1 MSNFK
6 SRRITAEQFANSTTI
21 DGSRIQKALDE
32 TEEYVNNLPLEAIKE
47 RYSLNY
53 MVFTSLGADWNGAAG
68 IQKGNVIGNARMQPF
83 LAESTPAGMRAKGTS
98 RRALDHPN
106 MPSGV
111 PYIWTISTIFPQP
124 VILDNVTLFING
136 NGALS
141 GSAATIFGNKHSFD
155 MWDST
160 GECFQRVRVIID
172 TDDAISAEDRSL
184 NSKEYVLQ
192 DFQET
197 FWSGNYNT
205 QGALMQPGA
214 PEGTAVSS
222 SWGVD
227 NLSHS
232 LYLNKP
238 NLNIP
243 IHQFAR
249 VRFRVIKYVD
259 PTDPDPLKTA
269 TPENITFTV
278 VYKQALKD
286 G

>member
-6 SRRITAEQFANSTTI
+6 TRRITEEQFANSTTI
-21 DGSRIQKALDE
+21 DGTRLQKALDE
-32 TEEYVNNLPLEAIKE
+32 TEEYINNIPIEAVKQ

-53 MVFTSLGADWNGAAG
+53 MVFTSLGADWAGAAG
-68 IQKGNVIGNARMQPF
+68 KFTGDVIGNSRMQPF
-83 LAESTPAGMRAKGTS
+83 LKESTAAGYRVKGTS
-98 RRALDHPN
+98 RRSYDHPN
-106 MPSGV
+106 MPGAV
-111 PYIWTISTIFPQP
+111 PYIWTISTVFPQP

-136 NGALS
+136 DGARS
-141 GSAATIFGNKHSFD
+141 GSAPTLVGNKHSFD

-160 GECFQRVRVIID
+160 GECYQRVRVIID
-172 TDDAISAEDRSL
+172 TDDAVSAEDRSL
-184 NSKEYVLQ
+184 NSKEFVLE

-197 FWSGNYNT
+197 FWSGNHNST
-205 QGALMQPGA
+205 GSNMMPAS
-214 PEGTAVSS
+214 PEGTAVIS
-222 SWGVD
+222 SWGTD

-232 LYLNKP
+232 LYLNKH
-238 NLNIP
+238 NINIP

-259 PTDPDPLKTA
+259 LNNADPLKTA